1 MFIDPENMRTRELQK
16 WYLISKDKGISFNS
30 VTGGV
35 GPTSLGG
42 LNTANGAHGIVGVNG
57 ERPDNFKLADE
68 LIQELHYH

>member
-1 MFIDPENMRTRELQK
+1 M
-16 WYLISKDKGISFNS
+16 ISKDKGISFNS

-42 LNTANGAHGIVGVNG
+42 LNSANGAHGVVGVNG

-68 LIQELHYH
+68 LI